1 MQHAVRDRTLGA
13 PGQSGRFSLRLRLMM
28 LVVVSVI
35 PLVVFTLVRGY
46 LDYQDAV
53 TAAGIKTQELAR
65 SLSLTVEA
73 ELQARIAVL
82 RVLALSGPLRD
93 GDIDSFRVHTEAVV
107 TEQFPGSNV
116 LLLKEDGQQLMNTL
130 LPPGASLPVRP
141 NLETV
146 HAVFATGRPAVSNTY
161 VGAVARRYVVS
172 IDVPVRRADGSI
184 AYVLSVNPQI
194 DAFTEAIRRQG
205 FPNSWVVSI
214 FDRQGVN
221 VARSLNP
228 EKFVGQKAGP
238 ELLKRMLTKPE
249 DIFVSNSRERVDL
262 VTAFSRIESSG
273 WTVAIGIPLAELTA
287 PAVIAATRTLA
298 AGGAVLALGLILA
311 VVVTRQIVGPMAVL
325 RRLATAANRNELL
338 NPPATGLGEADEV
351 VRALQV
357 AEVARQQGEHEV
369 LERSRQLESSNRALE
384 AEVDVRQQAEQKAQA
399 QLGRLN
405 LLHQITR
412 AIGERQDLNSI
423 FQVAVRSLEEQLPV
437 DFACLCLHDA
447 VDHVLTVTRVGI
459 KSSSLALELAMP
471 ERARVNIDENGLSRC
486 VLGQL
491 VYEAD
496 IGGSEFPFPQR
507 LARGGLRSLVL
518 APLQVESRVFGVL
531 VAARREEQG
540 FSSGECEFLRQLS
553 EHVAL
558 ASHQVQLYGA
568 LQQAYQDLQQTQQVV
583 MQQER
588 LRALGQ
594 MASGIAH
601 DINNALSPVTLYT
614 QSLLEMEPNL
624 SARTREYLETIQRA
638 VEDVAHTVSRM
649 REFYRQREPQ
659 LALVP
664 VDLNQL
670 VQQVLDLTRARWSDM
685 PQQRGT
691 VVALRT
697 ELADRPPAVLG
708 VESEIR
714 EALINLIFNAVD
726 AMPNGGTLT
735 VRTRVASDADGPG
748 RDLLQ
753 VEVIDDGV
761 GMNEETR
768 RRCLEPFF
776 TTKGERGTGLGLA
789 MVYGVA
795 RRNNAEFEI
804 RSAVGEGTTVS
815 LSFPVPTI
823 AAATSRAEPGFAMPP
838 RLRLLLVDDDPLLLK
853 SLRDAL
859 EADGHV
865 VATAN
870 GGAAGIDAFR
880 AAQDRGEPFASVITD
895 LGMPNVDGR
904 KVASAVKDASP
915 TTPVIMLTGWGRR
928 LMSEEEIP
936 PHVDHL
942 LSKPPKLREL
952 RETLAQCCGSA
963 PKAAAQALDQGTN
976 G

>member
-1 MQHAVRDRTLGA
+1 
-13 PGQSGRFSLRLRLMM
+13 
-28 LVVVSVI
+28 
-35 PLVVFTLVRGY
+35 
-46 LDYQDAV
+46 
-53 TAAGIKTQELAR
+53 
-65 SLSLTVEA
+65 
-73 ELQARIAVL
+73 
-82 RVLALSGPLRD
+82 
-93 GDIDSFRVHTEAVV
+93 
-107 TEQFPGSNV
+107 V
-116 LLLKEDGQQLMNTL
+116 LLRADGQQLMNTL
-130 LPPGASLPVRP
+130 LPPGASLPARP

-146 HAVFATGRPAVSNTY
+146 DAVFATGRPAVSNIY

-172 IDVPVRRADGSI
+172 IDVPVRQSDGSI
-184 AYVLSVNPQI
+184 AYVLSVVPQI
-194 DAFTEAIRRQG
+194 DAFAEAIRRQNV
-205 FPNSWVVSI
+205 PDSWVVSI
-214 FDRQGVN
+214 FDRQGIN

-228 EKFVGQKAGP
+228 EKFVGRKAGSG
-238 ELLKRMLTKPE
+238 LLKRMLTRPE
-249 DIFVSNSRERVDL
+249 DNFVNVSREGIAL
-262 VTAFSRIESSG
+262 VTAFSRIELSG
-273 WTVAIGIPLAELTA
+273 WTVAMGIPLAELTA
-287 PAVIAATRTLA
+287 PAVVAATRALA
-298 AGGAVLALGLILA
+298 AGGAVLVLGLILA

-338 NPPATGLGEADEV
+338 DPPATGLGEADEV

-357 AEVARQQGEHEV
+357 AEVARRRGEHEV

-384 AEVDVRQQAEQKAQA
+384 AEVDVRQKAEQKAQA

-412 AIGERQDLNSI
+412 AIGERQDLDSI
-423 FQVAVRSLEEQLPV
+423 FQVVVRALEEQLPV

-447 VDHVLTVTRVGI
+447 VDHVLTVTGVGV
-459 KSSSLALELAMP
+459 KSGPLALELAMP

-496 IGGSEFPFPQR
+496 IGKLEFAFPRR
-507 LARGGLRSLVL
+507 LAHGGLGSLVL

-531 VAARREEQG
+531 VAARREVQG

-558 ASHQVQLYGA
+558 AAHQAQLYGA

-614 QSLLEMEPNL
+614 QSLLEMEPDL

-638 VEDVAHTVSRM
+638 VEDVANTVVRM
-649 REFYRQREPQ
+649 REFYRQHEPQ
-659 LALVP
+659 LALLP

-670 VQQVLDLTRARWSDM
+670 VKQVLDLTRARWSDI

-691 VVALRT
+691 VIGLRM
-697 ELADRPPAVLG
+697 ELAERLPAVLG

-735 VRTRVASDADGPG
+735 VRTQVASDADGPG
-748 RDLLQ
+748 RDQLR

-795 RRNNAEFEI
+795 RRNNAECEI

-815 LSFPVPTI
+815 LSFPVPTM
-823 AAATSRAEPGFAMPP
+823 APASSSAEPGFAMPP

-853 SLRDAL
+853 SLRNTL
-859 EADGHV
+859 EADGHI

-870 GGAAGIDAFR
+870 GGDAGIDAFR
-880 AAQDRGEPFASVITD
+880 AAQHRGEPFASVITD

-904 KVASAVKDASP
+904 KVANAIKDASP

-928 LMSEEEIP
+928 LMSEEDVP
-936 PHVDHL
+936 LHVDRL

-952 RETLAQCCGSA
+952 RVALAQCCGPATKQASR
-963 PKAAAQALDQGTN
+963 ALDRGTN